1 MGLEVV
7 KKKLDVRL
15 ALKKFRD
22 QMLDQISRGITNP
35 KLSLDDTANSIEA

>member
-1 MGLEVV
+1 MRIEVV
-7 KKKLDVRL
+7 RKQLDVRI

-35 KLSLDDTANSIEA
+35 KLSLDDTALSIEQ